1 MIQVVIWAAG
11 ALGVQIRALS
21 GNKINNRNPT
31 NLDSSFSDVNLLP
44 AVTFLYFVKFI
55 NNGRFQIGRFS
66 HKDLYLENE
75 MIKMIN
81 IGNCTVLSEIPFFG
95 VHFLCTKQCVNN
107 SLKTKKQLFKS
118 PVLTQK

>member
-1 MIQVVIWAAG
+1 MLLFKNSCCYRNYFVIQVVIWAAG

-66 HKDLYLENE
+66 H
-75 MIKMIN
+75 
-81 IGNCTVLSEIPFFG
+81 
-95 VHFLCTKQCVNN
+95 
-107 SLKTKKQLFKS
+107 
-118 PVLTQK
+118 